1 LFVFSLFLGPYLFA
15 GLGTRIAD
23 FVVVILILSYLAK
36 GALRGE
42 FSLLKTPLD
51 KAILLFL
58 GVLTISLINAV
69 DLGIGIKNLSRH
81 VQLFALFYVVQSEV
95 IGDEVRKLVGFF
107 LALTIANSVYNLSL
121 FILHAGRIRS
131 FGFAGV
137 PFADMLVASIIICYS
152 FYLFQ
157 ESKRNRLKYAVAFF
171 ILLGALFATQTRG
184 AMLSFFLSYVFVS
197 IVALRKKAILDT
209 AYVRHGFWKLTLSMV
224 ILILLAFILFEP
236 LMSSLSH
243 RAYSLYQLP
252 TRGPQETIEI
262 RLLLWLTALKAFAS
276 QPLLGIGI
284 GQFKVVHLA
293 VPSLIFSPLFRH
305 TAGLGTHNIILTY
318 LSQAGLLGF
327 FCLLYLMFSS
337 LKVGWRTY
345 RVSSTKEDLSLSISL
360 LGILFFVVASS
371 FYAGAWFYS
380 LSGMEFM
387 FFLALMVSLNRI
399 LIPARKIE
407 DSSEIAV

>member
-157 ESKRNRLKYAVAFF
+157 ESHDEHKLYPESPFSLEQRCL
-171 ILLGALFATQTRG
+171 Q
-184 AMLSFFLSYVFVS
+184 
-197 IVALRKKAILDT
+197 
-209 AYVRHGFWKLTLSMV
+209 RHNL
-224 ILILLAFILFEP
+224 ER
-236 LMSSLSH
+236 SSTS
-243 RAYSLYQLP
+243 
-252 TRGPQETIEI
+252 
-262 RLLLWLTALKAFAS
+262 LLWF
-276 QPLLGIGI
+276 G
-284 GQFKVVHLA
+284 
-293 VPSLIFSPLFRH
+293 
-305 TAGLGTHNIILTY
+305 
-318 LSQAGLLGF
+318 
-327 FCLLYLMFSS
+327 
-337 LKVGWRTY
+337 
-345 RVSSTKEDLSLSISL
+345 
-360 LGILFFVVASS
+360 
-371 FYAGAWFYS
+371 
-380 LSGMEFM
+380 
-387 FFLALMVSLNRI
+387 
-399 LIPARKIE
+399 
-407 DSSEIAV
+407 